1 MPRHQPS
8 QPIDATSAPRHAQLK
23 ATSTSEATSVGQSSS
38 LPHQQQKASTP

>member
-8 QPIDATSAPRHAQLK
+8 QLIDATSAPCHVQLR
-23 ATSTSEATSVGQSSS
+23 ATSASEAT